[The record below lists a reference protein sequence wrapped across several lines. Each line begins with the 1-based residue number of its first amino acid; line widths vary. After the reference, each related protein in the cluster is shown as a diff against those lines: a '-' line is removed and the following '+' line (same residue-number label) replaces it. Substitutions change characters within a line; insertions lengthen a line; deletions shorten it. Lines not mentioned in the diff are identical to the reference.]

1 MEINLELSLEERPGK
16 PHPPLLGA
24 LVQRAQAGDTS
35 AFEQLYRAH
44 VGRIYALCLRMVA
57 DALRAQSLTQDV
69 FVRAWQQ
76 LGAFRHESAFATWL
90 HRLAVNVVL
99 VDLRTARR
107 RSARFLTTDDLEP
120 FEGHG
125 PEPSP
130 DTGMDLE
137 AGIASLPPQAR
148 SVLVLHDIE
157 GYTHDEIGAAMG
169 IAPGT
174 SKAHLHRARQL
185 LRTTMGPN
193 G

>member
-1 MEINLELSLEERPGK
+1 VEIILQELFDD
-16 PHPPLLGA
+16 PHTPLSD
-24 LVQRAQAGDTS
+24 LVQHAQAGDAA

-57 DALRAQSLTQDV
+57 DASRAQSLTQDA

-76 LGAFRHESAFATWL
+76 LGAFRHESAFGTWL

-99 VDLRTARR
+99 NDLRSERR
-107 RSARFLTTDDLEP
+107 RSARFLTTDDLEL
-120 FEGHG
+120 FEGNG
-125 PEPSP
+125 REPSP

-137 AGIASLPPQAR
+137 AGISSLPPQAR
-148 SVLVLHDIE
+148 SVMVLYDIE

-185 LRTTMGPN
+185 LQAAMAPN
-193 G
+193 R